1 MPKISRD
8 MTSSQQKKVHTII
21 HGASASAAAIG
32 GGLANIPGSDAP
44 ALVALQTG
52 MIISIGAVFNKKI
65 TESLAKS
72 ILADFLGVSV
82 GKVIANVLSGWL
94 PGIGNGINAATA
106 AGLTELIGWTAAND
120 FANETETLD
129 KNAMEIIDKRV
140 GDAANSL
147 KKTKKTDTTKKKG
160 FFKRK

>member
-1 MPKISRD
+1 MPKISKN

-21 HGASASAAAIG
+21 HGASASA
-32 GGLANIPGSDAP
+32 
-44 ALVALQTG
+44 
-52 MIISIGAVFNKKI
+52 
-65 TESLAKS
+65 
-72 ILADFLGVSV
+72 
-82 GKVIANVLSGWL
+82 
-94 PGIGNGINAATA
+94 
-106 AGLTELIGWTAAND
+106 AAND

>member
-1 MPKISRD
+1 MPKISKN

-21 HGASASAAAIG
+21 HGASASA
-32 GGLANIPGSDAP
+32 
-44 ALVALQTG
+44 
-52 MIISIGAVFNKKI
+52 
-65 TESLAKS
+65 
-72 ILADFLGVSV
+72 
-82 GKVIANVLSGWL
+82 
-94 PGIGNGINAATA
+94 A